1 MKILAIPLSIM
12 ALLLLGC
19 APPPQSQA
27 GSMMEKKDDVYIP
40 KDLDDCFVQLKKL
53 LKPQDLEKMKSG
65 TEDDMI
71 QYHLGLGMWMRSNWG
86 LWAGSR
92 LAEWFNIQG
101 ITHPDDMSAIILDSF
116 WRHLNKKPIELEE
129 QVKYYQDYW
138 KKQET
143 IKTEH

>member
-1 MKILAIPLSIM
+1 
-12 ALLLLGC
+12 
-19 APPPQSQA
+19 
-27 GSMMEKKDDVYIP
+27 MMEKKDDVYIP